1 MPKQII
7 INGTPIKSRKLELPY
22 NPKLKDR
29 AKELRQAGNL
39 SEVIFWTEVKK
50 NQFHGIDFDRQR
62 VIGHYIVD
70 FYCKQLGLVIE
81 IDGESHNY
89 KIEYDETREAFL
101 KALKLEI
108 IHFNDIDIKNDMDSV
123 LQYLEDFII
132 KRFRE

>member
-7 INGTPIKSRKLELPY
+7 IDGSPIQTRQLSLPY

-29 AKELRQAGNL
+29 ARELRQAGNL
-39 SEVIFWTEVKK
+39 SEVIFWTEVKN
-50 NQFHGIDFDRQR
+50 NQFHDIDFDRQR
-62 VIGHYIVD
+62 VIGNYIVD

-101 KALKLEI
+101 KALGLII
-108 IHFNDIDIKNDMDSV
+108 IHFNDIDIKNDMDGV
-123 LQYLEDFII
+123 LMYLEKFII
-132 KRFRE
+132 DKFRE

>member
-1 MPKQII
+1 MKKQII
-7 INGTPIKSRKLELPY
+7 INGISIKTRRLGLPY
-22 NPKLKDR
+22 NAKLKDR
-29 AKELRQAGNL
+29 ARELRQAGNL
-39 SEVIFWTEVKK
+39 SEVIFWIAVKK

-62 VIGHYIVD
+62 VIGNYIVD

-101 KALKLEI
+101 KALGLEI

-123 LQYLEDFII
+123 LVYLENYII
-132 KRFRE
+132 EKFGN

>member
-7 INGTPIKSRKLELPY
+7 INGTAIKTRQLGLPY

-29 AKELRQAGNL
+29 AIELRKAGNL
-39 SEVIFWTEVKK
+39 SEVIFWTEVNK
-50 NQFHGIDFDRQR
+50 NQFYGIDFDRQR
-62 VIGHYIVD
+62 VIGNYIVD

-101 KALKLEI
+101 KALGLKI
-108 IHFNDIDIKNDMDSV
+108 VHFDDIDIKRDMDGV
-123 LQYLEDFII
+123 LNYLENYII
-132 KRFRE
+132 EKFVK